1 MSLSQKIFVAS
12 ACSCL
17 IASFALTP
25 FAQAQS
31 RRVRY
36 VPPSNLDAPKVS
48 VPGIS
53 RSAGCVEFACLIA
66 LVPDLQV
73 ATSPV
78 PQTISERPTIYFLS
92 PKIDSQASFVLSED
106 NGSSM
111 PSKRIYRKNFSLKNE
126 AGVIAFKLPDDAPI
140 LEVGKTYKLRFDIN
154 DSLYASKTVYGYI
167 RRVSPSQK
175 LVAQL
180 DKISKP
186 IDRAVLFAQESIW
199 FEAVQALA
207 EAQLTVP
214 KNTEVIEEWTS
225 LLKSANLDSVLR
237 YSFVTQK

>member
-17 IASFALTP
+17 VASFALTP

-36 VPPSNLDAPKVS
+36 VPPSNLDAPRVS

-53 RSAGCVEFACLIA
+53 RSTGCVEFICLIA

-73 ATSPV
+73 AISPV

-92 PKIDSQASFVLSED
+92 PKVDSKASFSLFED
-106 NGSSM
+106 NDSST
-111 PSKRIYRKNFSLKNE
+111 SKRIYQKKFPLKNE
-126 AGVIAFKLPDDAPI
+126 AGVIAFKLPDDAPT
-140 LEVGKTYKLRFDIN
+140 LEIGKTYKFRFDVN
-154 DSLYASKTVYGYI
+154 DSPDSSKIVYGYI

-175 LVAQL
+175 LVDQL
-180 DKISKP
+180 NKISKP

-225 LLKSANLDSVLR
+225 LLKSTNLNNVLR